1 MLNMELITYFRILP
15 TDPRFQSLN
24 LFQKIMLG
32 SALRKDFTEKLEIG
46 KNIFDK
52 ALLYINPEVWLKEKE
67 VLGELP
73 AGKYDKINTEFK
85 KIQAYGRATG
95 KMPEDTMIFRALK
108 QAVELRAKIAP
119 KDRVILRGELDNLQE
134 FKGTDFPAQ
143 AIEPDEVG

>member
-1 MLNMELITYFRILP
+1 MLNMELITYFRVLP

-67 VLGELP
+67 ISGELP
-73 AGKYDKINTEFK
+73 ASKYAKVNNEFK
-85 KIQAYGRATG
+85 TIQAHGRATG
-95 KMPEDTMIFRALK
+95 KMPENTMIAKALK
-108 QAVELRAKIAP
+108 QAAELQKAVSP
-119 KDRVILRGELDNLQE
+119 KDRVILHGELDNLQE
-134 FKGTDFPAQ
+134 FSGADLPVQPT
-143 AIEPDEVG
+143 EPDEVG